1 MRGTTIS
8 EKIVDVNNVFDSSNE
23 AIEKNGYVL
32 KFDSSSEKKK
42 NNPSSN
48 NLPIVYKRGRILIKK
63 FIVLLL
69 VFIFFFT
76 ISVVISYNA
85 VFHLFIH

>member
-1 MRGTTIS
+1 MREATITKKNINIKQDEVAS
-8 EKIVDVNNVFDSSNE
+8 KNE
-23 AIEKNGYVL
+23 YVL
-32 KFDSSSEKKK
+32 KFDSTSENKK
-42 NNPSSN
+42 NNPNSN
-48 NLPIVYKRGRILIKK
+48 NLPIVWKRGRILIKK

-85 VFHLFIH
+85 VFYLFTR